1 MAFAI
6 IYRKTCPAIVSSSLS
21 LCITGEEVE
30 RSYTPVCSLSDAG
43 THRHPPPA
51 SGAAD
56 SSATP
61 TEGETIDLM
70 IKLYQDGKMSRY
82 LSDLK
87 KGKSFLLS

>member
-1 MAFAI
+1 MAFTFYHKNCLTYI
-6 IYRKTCPAIVSSSLS
+6 SLS
-21 LCITGEEVE
+21 LCSTGEEVE
-30 RSYTPVCSLSDAG
+30 RSYTPVCSLSDSGA
-43 THRHPPPA
+43 HRHPPPA
-51 SGAAD
+51 ASGAAE

-87 KGKSFLLS
+87 NGKL